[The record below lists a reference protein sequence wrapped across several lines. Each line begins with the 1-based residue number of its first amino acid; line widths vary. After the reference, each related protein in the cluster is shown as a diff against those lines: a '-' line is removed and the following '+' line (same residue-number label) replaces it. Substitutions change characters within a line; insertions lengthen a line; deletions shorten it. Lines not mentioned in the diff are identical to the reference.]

1 MLKLVFLTFNQKIL
15 IISVFASGGGSNFRA
30 LLESKKKEN
39 FRSEIV
45 LLVTNNS
52 SCGAAEIAREFGID
66 VFHYSRVA
74 FPDVSDTEFEKILL
88 KRLRESDI
96 DFIVLAGF
104 MKKIP
109 ELVVNEFNRR
119 IINIHPALLPS
130 FGGKG
135 MYGINVHKAVLKAGS
150 KVSGITIHY
159 IDNEYDH
166 GEILFQKCIEIGKN
180 DDEFSLQ
187 KRVLELEHTYYWQV
201 IKMIENKTQI

>member
-1 MLKLVFLTFNQKIL
+1 
-15 IISVFASGGGSNFRA
+15 
-30 LLESKKKEN
+30 
-39 FRSEIV
+39 
-45 LLVTNNS
+45 
-52 SCGAAEIAREFGID
+52 
-66 VFHYSRVA
+66 
-74 FPDVSDTEFEKILL
+74 
-88 KRLRESDI
+88 
-96 DFIVLAGF
+96 

-166 GEILFQKCIEIGKN
+166 GEILFQKCIEISKN

-201 IKMIENKTQI
+201 IKLIENKTQI